1 MLHSTD
7 EVNFMNPDDFKR
19 TTRSVNGDGSC
30 KGFCCVVAVIDLALG
45 LWISYL
51 GAFILFLRRGADIF
65 TVVGDEWWGLLL
77 AVHGIW
83 ALYAGY
89 RLITQRT
96 ATDWQEEK
104 RRHLVCAV
112 MSALVIALMWLAL
125 MVDSHDGFGPAMG
138 TLIYSVVFGAQ
149 ASFWII
155 VSMAMSRKGRIP
167 QQSP

>member
-1 MLHSTD
+1 
-7 EVNFMNPDDFKR
+7 MNPDEFKR
-19 TTRSVNGDGSC
+19 TTHSVSS
-30 KGFCCVVAVIDLALG
+30 KGFCCAVAVIDFVLG
-45 LWISYL
+45 LWISCF
-51 GAFILFLRRGADIF
+51 GTFILFLRRGADIF
-65 TVVGDEWWGLLL
+65 TAVPDEWWGLLL
-77 AVHGIW
+77 AGHGIW

-96 ATDWQEEK
+96 ATGWLAGK

-112 MSALVIALMWLAL
+112 MSALVVALMWLAL

-155 VSMAMSRKGRIP
+155 VSMAMSKNGGAP
-167 QQSP
+167 QQTA